1 MAASRADSAVLLT
14 DATFQNRIKESLEA
28 ACQAISTEGFSVAF
42 HRERQR
48 FIAQVVAAPDT
59 FKTLFATLAATD
71 TNVLADATQGGT
83 VALTTGNVAAQAA
96 LVTDAHLDAA
106 ISGEFNTFI
115 VEPGS

>member
-1 MAASRADSAVLLT
+1 MAASRADSAILLT

-28 ACQAISTEGFSVAF
+28 ACQAVATEGFGVPF
-42 HRERQR
+42 HRERQK
-48 FIAQVVAAPDT
+48 FLTQVVQAPET

-71 TNVLADATQGGT
+71 TSVLADATQGGT

-115 VEPGS
+115 VEPGN